1 MLRRSTER
9 SRAIHG
15 RERRLPTPVGTPS
28 GAPARLCRRY
38 VLEKAAKAAKEKL
51 GVSVEIIDLR
61 TLLPW
66 DTETVFNSV
75 RFNSAPP
82 QRAAWAIHPSGWPL
96 VRRGSAL
103 AAQC

>member
-1 MLRRSTER
+1 
-9 SRAIHG
+9 
-15 RERRLPTPVGTPS
+15 
-28 GAPARLCRRY
+28 

-75 RFNSAPP
+75 RFSSAPP
-82 QRAAWAIHPSGWPL
+82 QRAGWAIHPSIHPAGRL

>member
-1 MLRRSTER
+1 MAMSSDAQRPRRSARRR
-9 SRAIHG
+9 S
-15 RERRLPTPVGTPS
+15 
-28 GAPARLCRRY
+28 ARLCRRY

-75 RFNSAPP
+75 RFVRRYGAPDG
-82 QRAAWAIHPSGWPL
+82 RSCRPL
-96 VRRGSAL
+96 VRRSSAS
-103 AAQC
+103 AARASLRRLCGRA